1 MMKFLK
7 GDSWYFPV
15 DSVLALDTKTD
26 ADNCKIFVKDEDGT
40 ASNGLLTASGT
51 NTAAQ
56 GSAYA
61 EALIE
66 EINFGKKAI
75 INLTGVYV
83 QTTGVAFTVAKT

>member
-15 DSVLALDTKTD
+15 DNVLALDTKTD
-26 ADNCKIFVKDEDGT
+26 ADNVKIHLKDEDGT
-40 ASNGLLTASGT
+40 TSDATLTASGT
-51 NTAAQ
+51 NTAAE

-75 INLTGVYV
+75 IDLTGVYAEADG
-83 QTTGVAFTVAKT
+83 TAFTVAKT

>member
-15 DSVLALDTKTD
+15 DNVLALDTKTD
-26 ADNCKIFVKDEDGT
+26 ADNVKIHIKDEDGT
-40 ASNGLLTASGT
+40 ATDAFLTASGT
-51 NTAAQ
+51 NAAAE

-75 INLTGVYV
+75 IDLTGVYAEADG
-83 QTTGVAFTVAKT
+83 TAFTVAKT

>member
-7 GDSWYFPV
+7 GDSWYFPA
-15 DSVLALDTKTD
+15 DNVLALDTKSD
-26 ADNCKIFVKDEDGT
+26 ADNCVIYVKDEDGT
-40 ASNGLLTASGT
+40 AGNGLLTASGT
-51 NTAAQ
+51 NTAAE

-75 INLTGVYV
+75 IDLTGVYKEV
-83 QTTGVAFTVAKT
+83 DGTAFTVVKV